1 MPDGDGESAF
11 GIRRHARDQA
21 AREPVEID
29 PDVAGSRW
37 TAEDGPPRGEHVG
50 GVNGESRRTA
60 RHAGRC
66 ARAELVREPVGRAA
80 RLEREPALSTDEAR
94 EAAGRLGPPL
104 RTAHDLAPRV
114 ATARA
119 VGERPERLDR
129 SPVGMLDAAR
139 ARQGR
144 AQRSYTNSMSAIAI
158 RSPARIGLCWITWP
172 FTRVPLRER
181 RSEISIRPA
190 RATISAW

>member
-11 GIRRHARDQA
+11 GIWRHARDEA
-21 AREPVEID
+21 AREPIEVD
-29 PDVAGSRW
+29 PDVAGSGW
-37 TAEDGPPRGEHVG
+37 TAGDAPRGEDVG

-60 RHAGRC
+60 RATGRC

-80 RLEREPALSTDEAR
+80 RLEREPAVSTDEAR
-94 EAAGRLGPPL
+94 EAAGRLCPQL

-114 ATARA
+114 ATAGA
-119 VGERPERLDR
+119 VGERAERLDR
-129 SPVGMLDAAR
+129 RPIGMLDAACGR
-139 ARQGR
+139 RDR
-144 AQRSYTNSMSAIAI
+144 AQRSYTISTSAIAI
-158 RSPARIGLCWITWP
+158 RSPTRMGLCWITWP

-181 RSEISIRPA
+181 RSEISTRPA